1 MKKGQGALEYLMTYG
16 WALLIIVV
24 VGAALYALGILN
36 PASYVKSTCSGF
48 TYFQYRD
55 QKLDAGNYTLV
66 VLNSDQEVNIT
77 GLRVNSKDAVM
88 RSPANTTSPGK
99 QETINGDVITGKAP
113 GDSYDYE
120 VVITYN
126 VMGGISGKTDRATC
140 TGKVM
145 P

>member
-48 TYFQYRD
+48 TYFQYAD
-55 QKLDAGNYTLV
+55 QKLDTGNYTLIVINSDKEINITNMTINALPV
-66 VLNSDQEVNIT
+66 VLSSPI
-77 GLRVNSKDAVM
+77 AV
-88 RSPANTTSPGK
+88 TSPGK
-99 QETINGDVITGKAP
+99 EETIAGDVVTGKSA
-113 GDSYDYE
+113 GDTFDYE
-120 VVITYN
+120 VKITYN
-126 VMGGISGKTDRATC
+126 VIGGIQGKTDRATC
-140 TGKVM
+140 TGRVM

>member
-55 QKLDAGNYTLV
+55 QKLDATSYTLV
-66 VLNSDQEVNIT
+66 VLNSDQEVDIT
-77 GLRVNSKDAVM
+77 GLRINLVN
-88 RSPANTTSPGK
+88 ANLTAPTLPTAPGK
-99 QETINGDVITGKAP
+99 QETIIGSVPTSKSAGE
-113 GDSYDYE
+113 SYDYE
-120 VVITYN
+120 VVITYDVTN
-126 VMGGISGKTDRATC
+126 GISDKTDRATC